1 MPQTAHAHDAVLPA
15 ATLVIKLGYRGA
27 AFSGFAEQPKQRT
40 VAGDLKQALTTV
52 LRRPVELTCAGRT
65 DAGVSAL
72 AQYVSVPVDAHE
84 AKIPK
89 KRLLRSLTALTDDD
103 ISIQEIY

>member
-1 MPQTAHAHDAVLPA
+1 MLQTVHAPDAVLPA

-72 AQYVSVPVDAHE
+72 AQYVSVPVDVCE

-89 KRLLRSLTALTDDD
+89 RQHHR
-103 ISIQEIY
+103 